1 MTYEDAIA
9 LIARETGL
17 PPDRLQPEATF
28 ATLDISS
35 IDIVSML
42 FELEDKFGVEL
53 QPEELTR
60 EMTMRQLLERIGVPA
75 PQ

>member
-17 PPDRLQPEATF
+17 SPERLQPEATF

-53 QPEELTR
+53 QPEELSR